1 MKKVKE
7 ISREMKN
14 KLKTHKKQITL
25 FFFLFLIISSFGQS
39 KVDILSSKTMEELFS
54 YYEKSEN
61 KEDKIKY
68 IKAFLKVAKREKH
81 RQRISA
87 GYWVLSDLYEDDRV
101 LKYSDSV
108 INLMSEKSIK
118 YYPSVAYMK
127 KGYYYQKNYQY
138 DDAIDS
144 YLLALEY
151 TEKHNS
157 KSLAFSIKNSIGSLK
172 RRLQIYDEAAII
184 FKENLKYAEKN
195 DLKNRRLNSIMEL
208 ANLYTDSKKIDSAQN
223 YINRGKKIY
232 LKLKDTL
239 MLHHLN
245 MNQGIIECHKKNY
258 NIAINILK
266 NEASFFKNKSL
277 NNYLIYIYFYLG
289 KSFEGINEERQKIR
303 AYKKVDSLFQLE
315 KPVFLFIREA
325 YEVLINKYKKDNNL
339 KNQLLYINK
348 FIKYDSIINYNERYL
363 NRKIYRE
370 YDIPKLKSEKET
382 VIKQMKKNNAFFYF
396 VIIMISLI
404 VVLLLVLFIYQ
415 YHKKRVYKQRF
426 KEVINSKE
434 VVKDVKKPKENIKI
448 PKQISEAI
456 LKRLDKFEI
465 EQKFIANNITLS
477 SLAKE
482 LNTNTQYLS
491 KVVNYY
497 KGKSF
502 SAYLSDLRISYIIER
517 LKKDA
522 ILRKYTVKAIAK
534 EAGFNSAESF
544 SKAFFKAKGIKP
556 SYFLKEL
563 EKRGDNL
570 LINYQNQGKF

>member
-1 MKKVKE
+1 MKKVKG

-14 KLKTHKKQITL
+14 KLKTYKKQVTL
-25 FFFLFLIISSFGQS
+25 FFFLFLFISSFGQS
-39 KVDILSSKTMEELFS
+39 KVDTLSSKTMEELFS
-54 YYEKSEN
+54 YYEKSEK
-61 KEDKIKY
+61 KEEKIRY

-87 GYWVLSDLYEDDRV
+87 GYWVLSDLYEDNRV

-108 INLMSEKSIK
+108 ISLMSEESIK

-127 KGYYYQKNYQY
+127 KGHYYQKKYQY
-138 DDAIDS
+138 DDAIDN

-151 TEKHNS
+151 TEKHNN
-157 KSLAFSIKNSIGSLK
+157 KSLAFSIKHSIGSLK
-172 RRLQIYDEAAII
+172 RRLQIYDEAAVI
-184 FKENLKYAEKN
+184 FKENLEYAEKN
-195 DLKNRRLNSIMEL
+195 SLKNRRLSSIMEL
-208 ANLYTDSKKIDSAQN
+208 ANLYTDSQSIDSAE
-223 YINRGKKIY
+223 YYVELGKKIS
-232 LKLKDTL
+232 LKSRDTL
-239 MLHHLN
+239 RYRHLN
-245 MNQGIIECHKKNY
+245 MNKGIIECHKKNY
-258 NIAINILK
+258 REAIDILK
-266 NEASFFKNKSL
+266 KETSFFKDKNL
-277 NNYLIYIYFYLG
+277 DNYLIYIYFYLG
-289 KSFEGINEERQKIR
+289 KSYKGINEEKQKIK

-325 YEVLINKYKKDNNL
+325 YEVLIDKYKKENNL
-339 KNQLLYINK
+339 KNHLLYINRL
-348 FIKYDSIINYNERYL
+348 IKYDSIINYNERYL

-382 VIKQMKKNNAFFYF
+382 VIKQMKKNKVFFHS
-396 VIIMISLI
+396 IIIVISLA

-415 YHKKRVYKQRF
+415 YYKKRVYKQRF
-426 KEVINSKE
+426 EEVINSKE
-434 VVKDVKKPKENIKI
+434 VIKVVKKPKEHIKI

-456 LKRLDKFEI
+456 LKGLNKFEK

-477 SLAKE
+477 SLSKE

-502 SAYLSDLRISYIIER
+502 SAYLSDLRISHIIER

-522 ILRKYTVKAIAK
+522 ILRKYTVKAIAN
-534 EAGFNSAESF
+534 EAGFNNAESF

-563 EKRGDNL
+563 EKRDDNL
-570 LINYQNQGKF
+570 L